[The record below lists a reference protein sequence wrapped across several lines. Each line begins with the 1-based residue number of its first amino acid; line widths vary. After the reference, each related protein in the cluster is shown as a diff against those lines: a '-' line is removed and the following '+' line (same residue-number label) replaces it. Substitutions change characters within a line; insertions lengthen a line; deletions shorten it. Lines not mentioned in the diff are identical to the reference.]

1 MIRRR
6 DDLLRLLLWGSFIR
20 RDERVPLSADEIRED
35 APELLTV
42 LEQKGLLSPVEREH
56 LSTLERAFLQNFD
69 GQVDAAIEAL
79 GGEARAERFIRQ
91 PEPPTL
97 GDPSTAPMIGNP
109 RFARSEDVDYIEP
122 PGRYTHISEHATGG
136 MGRVLLVHDRQMD
149 REVALKELL
158 PESEHQGATEDS
170 PIRRTTAMTSRFLQ
184 EGLLTAKLEH
194 PSIVPVYEVGRRENG
209 TLYYT
214 MKLVRGKT
222 FSARIKECKTLEDRL
237 ALLPNFIQ
245 LCQAIAYAHSRGV
258 IHRDIKPANVMI
270 GDFGETV
277 VLDWGIAKVRT
288 ASEEEEQ
295 ATIQRFREKF
305 LAEHGAEIATEI
317 GQAIGTPGYMS
328 PEQALGYIQKINESS
343 DVFSLGVVLYEILA
357 GQRPFDAGSVPS
369 LLNQTVREDPKPLLA
384 IDPLIPPELASIA
397 TRALQKDPRDRYQT
411 AEAMLKDLLNF
422 QTGAIV
428 SSHEYSPR
436 EVLLRYYRRHRPW
449 ILSGAAAAAALLVTF
464 AFSYYSIWQA
474 RDRERA
480 ERIRAEAAEQEAR
493 DSQALAEQQRDIA
506 QTQRARAEEESWIAS
521 LRLMHRALN
530 DGDFATVRAIL
541 PTIPEERRGWE
552 WRHAKYQSE
561 RETLVLSRP
570 GEPPMGL
577 EFNTARTR
585 ALVLYDYWQAR
596 VWDIL
601 GRQVLFESEKLPGRL
616 NVGALLDDGATV
628 ALGYSHGIVTVRTVA
643 SGAEAARLRLPDGQP
658 CASLTALGN
667 DQLLIGSEDGR
678 VLRWNWR
685 TGGEATLVTQLDG
698 RIDDLDLHAGRG
710 LAAALHGRSH
720 VSARDTKVTL
730 FSLDSGE
737 AIASMPGNFAGF
749 SPDGDVLVTYGE
761 GRCAGHDTTDGS
773 LRWSTTPDTGQV
785 ELAKA
790 DPRGNL
796 VARASGGV
804 MLVLDAATGQQRY
817 LRGDDSLRDAAVSTD
832 GRFFIALDDDG
843 FINWFDINTN
853 ALIDRAGGHEGLPSR
868 LAALEEGNAATLDS
882 AGSLRFWSPERAIQT
897 IAQNRTATP
906 ETFVVG
912 LSGDEQHLSLQ
923 ILKGETWLLDPDS
936 GRFRALLAGQS
947 VTTPQDVA
955 FSEDGKQLAWT
966 PDGFSIASLASAPG
980 SAPLLYRGTTG
991 LMGASPA
998 ISPDGA
1004 MLAAGDHHGRLTLW
1018 RTGEPDPIATLSCGE
1033 DAIYALV
1040 YLPDGGLLAGDSTG
1054 KLHHVATNPPAL
1066 IKTVDLG
1073 AGAVR
1078 TLAVAPGKGYL
1089 AAGRADGSVHLLRGD
1104 TLEVVTAAKPSNSE
1118 VNALRFT
1125 RDGSRLFVA
1134 SDAALTL
1141 YLVTEGNQLQN
1152 SGLQWEEEG
1161 SKIALAGESED
1172 LWTCRNSGMLRVSR
1186 TAPPSEQAL
1195 AASSDFTHHALV
1207 TPARLAEQAARLDVV
1222 AQGWREQL
1230 ASGAP
1235 LPEGPLTET
1244 LASLGLHPGMTLR
1257 PEGVAPLL
1265 TLLAPGMPCGETT
1278 WGGGN
1283 RTGQNFTGRVSV
1295 VCTESPEVPID
1306 LSEEE
1311 CQRLQAEFLTA
1322 LQFYGT
1328 GLNTELQSRTRHWL
1342 GWPPEAGT
1350 MDLWLPDMSQ
1360 SPLKPWLTILRLS
1373 VYDRIAAINDR
1384 SFTNV
1389 QQLIEFLRQYPGE
1402 GEAPGNSVRLHI
1414 KRGAFSEPVVLLQ

>member
-1 MIRRR
+1 
-6 DDLLRLLLWGSFIR
+6 LWGSFIR
-20 RDERVPLSADEIRED
+20 RDERAPLSADETRDD

-42 LEQKGLLSPVEREH
+42 LERKGLLSPVEREH
-56 LSTLERAFLQNFD
+56 LATLERAFLQNFE

-122 PGRYTHISEHATGG
+122 AGRYTHISEHATGG

-305 LAEHGAEIATEI
+305 VAEHGAEIATEI

-369 LLNQTVREDPKPLLA
+369 LLNQTVREDPRPLLA
-384 IDPLIPPELASIA
+384 IDTLIPPELASIA

-436 EVLLRYYRRHRPW
+436 EVLLRYYRRNRPW
-449 ILSGAAAAAALLVTF
+449 ILSGATAAAVLLAGFV
-464 AFSYYSIWQA
+464 FSYYSIWQA

-480 ERIRAEAAEQEAR
+480 ERIRAEAAEQDAR
-493 DSQALAEQQRDIA
+493 DSQALAEEQRDIA

-521 LRLMHRALN
+521 LRLMHRALE

-596 VWDIL
+596 VWDVL
-601 GRQVLFESEKLPGRL
+601 GRQVLFESEKLPDRL
-616 NVGALLDDGATV
+616 NVGVLLDDGAAV
-628 ALGYSHGIVTVRTVA
+628 ALGYSHGIVTLRTVA
-643 SGAEAARLRLPDGQP
+643 SGAEAARIRLPGGQP
-658 CASLTALGN
+658 CSALIPLNG
-667 DQLLIGSEDGR
+667 DRLLIGTEDGK
-678 VLRWNWR
+678 VLQWNWR

-698 RIDDLDLHAGRG
+698 RIDALDLHAGRG

-720 VSARDTKVTL
+720 ISAIDTKVSL
-730 FSLDSGE
+730 FSLETGE
-737 AIASMPGNFAGF
+737 AIASMPGNISGF
-749 SPDGDVLVTYGE
+749 SPDGAVLVTHGE
-761 GRCAGHDTTDGS
+761 GRCAGHDTADGS
-773 LRWSTTPDTGQV
+773 LRWSTTADTGYV
-785 ELAKA
+785 AHAHA
-790 DPRGNL
+790 DPKGNL
-796 VARASGGV
+796 VVKASGGV

-817 LRGDDSLRDAAVSTD
+817 LRGDDSLREGAVSTD
-832 GRFFIALDDDG
+832 GRFFIALDENG
-843 FINWFDINTN
+843 FVNWFDINTN
-853 ALIDRAGGHEGLPSR
+853 ALIDRAGGHEGVSGR

-897 IAQNRTATP
+897 IAQTRAATQRHYIN
-906 ETFVVG
+906 G
-912 LSGDEQHLSLQ
+912 LSGSQQHLAAYGLN
-923 ILKGETWLLDPDS
+923 GEVWLLDPHS
-936 GRFRALLAGQS
+936 GRLRTVLSSQS
-947 VTTPQDVA
+947 MSVPHAPA
-955 FSEDGKQLAWT
+955 FSGDASLMAWSV
-966 PDGFSIASLASAPG
+966 DGFSVATLDLSPG
-980 SAPLLYRGTTG
+980 AAPLLYRGTTG
-991 LMGASPA
+991 LLGTSPE
-998 ISPDGA
+998 ISPDRA
-1004 MLAAGDHHGRLTLW
+1004 LIAAGDYHGRLSLW
-1018 RTGEPDPIATLSCGE
+1018 RTGEPEPVATLSCGE
-1033 DAIYALV
+1033 DAIRALV
-1040 YLPDGGLLAGDSTG
+1040 FLPDGSLLAGDSTG
-1054 KLHHVATNPPAL
+1054 KLHHAATNPPAL

-1073 AGAVR
+1073 AGDLSA
-1078 TLAVAPGKGYL
+1078 LAVAPGKDYL
-1089 AAGRADGSVHLLRGD
+1089 AAGRADGSVLLLRGD
-1104 TLEVVTAAKPSNSE
+1104 TLEVLSTVKPSNSE
-1118 VNALRFT
+1118 VNALLFT
-1125 RDGSRLFVA
+1125 RDGNRLFVA
-1134 SDAALTL
+1134 SDAGLTL
-1141 YLVTEGNQLQN
+1141 HLVTEGNQLQN
-1152 SGLQWEEEG
+1152 SGLQWEEQG
-1161 SKIALAGESED
+1161 SKIALAGDSED
-1172 LWTCRNSGMLRVSR
+1172 LWGYYNGMLRVNR
-1186 TAPPSEQAL
+1186 TAPPSAQAL
-1195 AASSDFTHHALV
+1195 AASSDFVHHALV
-1207 TPARLAEQAARLDVV
+1207 TPSRLAELAARLEAV
-1222 AQGWREQL
+1222 APGWREQL
-1230 ASGAP
+1230 AGGAP

-1244 LASLGLHPGMTLR
+1244 LATLGLHPGMTLR
-1257 PEGVAPLL
+1257 PEGAAPLL
-1265 TLLAPGMPCGETT
+1265 ALLAPGAPCGETA

-1283 RTGQNFTGRVSV
+1283 RAGQNFTGRVTV
-1295 VCTESPEVPID
+1295 VCPESPEIPVE
-1306 LSEEE
+1306 LSDEE
-1311 CQRLQAEFLTA
+1311 CKQLQAEFLTA
-1322 LQFYGT
+1322 LQFYGAS
-1328 GLNTELQSRTRHWL
+1328 LNTQLYSRTTEWL
-1342 GWPPEAGT
+1342 GWPPEQDVL
-1350 MDLWLPDMSQ
+1350 DLWLPDMST
-1360 SPLKPWLTILRLS
+1360 SPLKPWLTKLRLS

-1384 SFTNV
+1384 SFSNL
-1389 QQLIEFLRQYPGE
+1389 QELIEYLRQHPGE